1 MLVWDMANN
10 FFRRLELQGFK
21 SFAQKTTLEF
31 SERIVAIVGPNGSGK
46 SNLID
51 ALRWVLGERDAKQLR
66 GDTLSNLIFGG
77 TTKRAPVSLA
87 RVSLSFDNR
96 DGVFPIDA
104 PEVELSRKIDRSG
117 VSQFYLHDSEILLRD
132 LVPMLARARLGAR
145 GLTMIGQGQSDLFVK
160 SSPLERREMI
170 EEILGLRE
178 FRIKKNQAEHRLE
191 TSKVNMEKIRALI
204 DEITPHLRLLTK
216 QKKRWDKRS
225 EVAEELKEIEN
236 GYFSFRYNALQAAL
250 REISK
255 PFETLGR
262 ELAEKRGQV
271 SKLELEA
278 KEEDKNAFDLKRVQA
293 IRDGLTKIFAERA
306 EAEKKLIRL
315 ETQTELSKESP
326 RGIQVPVELQKFIS
340 SLSGEI
346 KKALQSENIEEI
358 KTILKTWSD
367 KIKTLIGGDGVVSKQ
382 ETEQFTEERKNL
394 KSAIHVL
401 DEQIRSLRTEE
412 DMFLGEQKK
421 MHGELRSRFEALE
434 KERGN
439 LRALEEKARS
449 FQFEKEKINLKLE
462 DIGREW
468 HVLGKD
474 LNELEHLPKFSG
486 DIDIADAERRMLRLR
501 GELAAIGEIDEG
513 MAKEA
518 DETEK
523 RHEFLTAEL
532 LDLEKATKDLTGV
545 IRELEEKI
553 HDEFKSA
560 FHTINKE
567 FNNYFQLMF
576 GGGKAK
582 LALVKKEPTPILN
595 ENGEVVPVTDAPDA
609 DLTAGV
615 EIDLNLP
622 RRRITNLDMLSGGEK
637 SLVSLAAL
645 FSLIAVSPPPFLVL
659 DEIDAPLDED
669 NARRFSELVKSFSQR
684 TQFIIITHNRST
696 MEAADILYGITMGED
711 GVSKVLS
718 LKLG

>member
-1 MLVWDMANN
+1 MANN

-31 SERIVAIVGPNGSGK
+31 SDRVVAIVGPNGSGK

-51 ALRWVLGERDAKQLR
+51 ALRWVLGEREAKQLR

-96 DGVFPIDA
+96 DGIFPIDA

-117 VSQFYLHDSEILLRD
+117 VSQFHLHDSEILLRD

-191 TSKVNMEKIRALI
+191 ISKANMEKIRALM
-204 DEITPHLRLLTK
+204 DEINPHLRLLTK

-236 GYFSFRYNALQAAL
+236 RYFSFRYHALESVL
-250 REISK
+250 HEISR
-255 PFETLGR
+255 PFETLER
-262 ELAEKRGQV
+262 ELAGKREQV

-278 KEEDKNAFDLKRVQA
+278 REENKNAFDLKRVQA
-293 IRDGLTKIFAERA
+293 IRGGLTKIFAERA
-306 EAEKKLIRL
+306 ETEKKLIRL
-315 ETQTELSKESP
+315 ETQAELSKESP
-326 RGIQVPVELQKFIS
+326 HGVQAPAELQKFVS

-346 KKALQSENIEEI
+346 KKALESESIEEI
-358 KTILKTWSD
+358 KAILKMWSD
-367 KIKTLIGGDGVVSKQ
+367 KIKTLIGGDGVDSKQ
-382 ETEQFTEERKNL
+382 EARQFIEERKNL

-401 DEQIRSLRTEE
+401 DEQIHSLRAEE
-412 DMFLGEQKK
+412 DAFLGEQKK
-421 MHGELRSRFEALE
+421 VHGELRSRFEALE

-462 DIGREW
+462 DIEREW

-474 LNELEHLPKFSG
+474 LSELEHLPKFSG
-486 DIDIADAERRMLRLR
+486 DMDIADSERRILRLR

-513 MAKEA
+513 MVKEA

-523 RHEFLTAEL
+523 RHQFLTTEL
-532 LDLEKATKDLTGV
+532 EDLEKATKDLTGV

-567 FNNYFQLMF
+567 FNDYFQLMF

-582 LALVKKEPTPILN
+582 LALVKKEPIMVPS
-595 ENGEVVPVTDAPDA
+595 ENGEAVPVTDIPMPDA

-659 DEIDAPLDED
+659 DEIDASLDED
-669 NARRFSELVKSFSQR
+669 NACRFAELVKSFSQK
-684 TQFIIITHNRST
+684 TQFIIITHNRAT
-696 MEAADILYGITMGED
+696 MEVADILYGITMGED

-718 LKLG
+718 LKLS